1 MADANDSAAI
11 LAQVNDDLKNL
22 GYISQATADR
32 MRDAE
37 TGVKDFN
44 TKMALGSK
52 AVSSLADA
60 GMAAASAMYKGEK
73 GAAAFNSSI
82 DSMAEAATA
91 AGAVLTLMI
100 PGGVIVKALVAGMT
114 LAVGAVAKY
123 TKAANEMSDKLYTT
137 FQKMSKSGAA
147 ASDGLMGI
155 YGDMQ
160 KLGLGI
166 QDLDGYVDM
175 INASSRDLALFG
187 GSVFAGRK
195 AFADIGAAM
204 TPFREQLYNAG
215 LSQEQVNAGAMSYL
229 KLQTQLGQAQKM
241 TTSELA
247 VGAKK
252 YLIEMDALSKITGE
266 TRENNEKALEEV
278 RSQERFRA
286 HIEDLVA
293 QGRTT
298 EAKEVE
304 TTYLRLRVFN
314 KALAQGFADIQGGDM
329 TTKASQAALMS
340 TQGEI
345 ITQSHRLAQGLSNST
360 QAFQGIGRAAGDTAE
375 TLRPLA
381 KFGVYNQTFSDF
393 AGDVE
398 LGRAARLDM
407 AEVDKKVAEEQER
420 QGVTGK
426 KAADALQQAQTD
438 LRSAQ
443 LKAMQAAQD
452 FVSKGMLP
460 ATEAAIKMAGAT
472 ESAATGLNNFMDGLT
487 KLTKWLFGWLQGE
500 EARAKTKE
508 EIVADE
514 KAAAAKTKY
523 DKAFAGVPGG
533 NMAQRELGIGATAEQ
548 KAALE
553 AHKEAQ
559 RAAVQARKD
568 ADKKYGTTKESA
580 AKAGMPSSGT
590 TAAPAGAPS
599 GGQPSTGTAP
609 APAPVSG
616 GITAQ
621 DLAGAGLNI
630 RGYGDVQ
637 AAGQAVSPALIE
649 LAKKIQNSVEGFHY
663 FSGFNDKY
671 HHENKPSSEHT
682 KGLAAD
688 FVLKEGTYTPKLG
701 QEIVSQLKGL
711 GASKVLDEYKNPS
724 DHATG
729 KHFHVEIPKFGDGGI
744 SPGPQLAMVG
754 EKGPEA
760 HVPLKGGSIPVTIDL
775 DSQADNK
782 KNQLLKDNT
791 KALLDMAASVTAGPR
806 DIKISITD
814 VENQPNN
821 GKKTTDIDS
830 VLDSMETALKNQE
843 AARKQNVS
851 ISLKD
856 ATFGA
861 NMFGTGNDFTGPQM
875 GGLTTDM
882 AALKDIAAKLGAYD
896 AQNEI
901 ITNPNTWKDII
912 KSGMLQN
919 YDVGM
924 ANIGSRMIGD
934 DVGNILGERVKEVM
948 ESNKVD
954 VNTALT
960 QTAKEF
966 KDAMLQIVTQ
976 MQQQKDP
983 ELQAQMVEH
992 LAAIS
997 RSGASTATASQRLAQ
1012 VASN

>member
-44 TKMALGSK
+44 TKMALGGK
-52 AVSSLADA
+52 AVTALADA

-114 LAVGAVAKY
+114 LAVGAIAKY
-123 TKAANEMSDKLYTT
+123 TKAANEMSDTLYTT

-147 ASDGLMGI
+147 ASDGLTGI

-215 LSQEQVNAGAMSYL
+215 LSQEQVNAGAMSYI
-229 KLQTQLGQAQKM
+229 KLQARLGYSQSQTTQQ
-241 TTSELA
+241 LA
-247 VGAKK
+247 EGAKK
-252 YLIEMDALSKITGE
+252 YLIEQDALTKLTGQTRQE
-266 TRENNEKALEEV
+266 TEDARQSALQEE
-278 RSQERFRA
+278 QFRA
-286 HIEDLVA
+286 KLRQMELAGNKEGADRLSKYNDLMTAINPELGKGIRALSTNNMVA
-293 QGRTT
+293 AESQQLMLTSAG
-298 EAKEVE
+298 
-304 TTYLRLRVFN
+304 
-314 KALAQGFADIQGGDM
+314 
-329 TTKASQAALMS
+329 QAAVDLQKVMDGTLPLAAAADS
-340 TQGEI
+340 TAKAIGKFSDEVGVNLGVLKANNGVFMDLAAQQDIRIAQEKGIEKTLAEI
-345 ITQSHRLAQGLSNST
+345 EENKKK
-360 QAFQGIGRAAGDTAE
+360 QGIDGG
-375 TLRPLA
+375 
-381 KFGVYNQTFSDF
+381 
-393 AGDVE
+393 
-398 LGRAARLDM
+398 
-407 AEVDKKVAEEQER
+407 
-420 QGVTGK
+420 
-426 KAADALQQAQTD
+426 KAADKLQQAQTD
-438 LRSAQ
+438 LRLVQ
-443 LKAMQAAQD
+443 LKAMQATQD

-508 EIVADE
+508 EIAADE
-514 KAAAAKTKY
+514 KAAAAKAKY

-553 AHKEAQ
+553 ERKAAQ
-559 RAAVQARKD
+559 AAAVQARKAAD
-568 ADKKYGTTKESA
+568 AKYGTTKESA
-580 AKAGMPSSGT
+580 AAAGMPSAGT
-590 TAAPAGAPS
+590 TAGPAGAPS
-599 GGQPSTGTAP
+599 GGM
-609 APAPVSG
+609 
-616 GITAQ
+616 TAQ
-621 DLAGAGLNI
+621 DLASAGLEI
-630 RGYGDVQ
+630 RGHGDVQ
-637 AAGQAVSPALIE
+637 APGQEVSPALIE
-649 LAKKIQNSVEGFHY
+649 LAKKIQKSVPGFEY
-663 FSGFNDKY
+663 FSGFNDQFHNEKS
-671 HHENKPSSEHT
+671 PRSLHT
-682 KGLAAD
+682 QGLAAD
-688 FVLKEGTYTPKLG
+688 FVLGKKPSKEEG
-701 QEIVSQLKGL
+701 EHIVDLLKSL
-711 GASKVLDEYKNPS
+711 GASKAIDEYHSPS
-724 DHATG
+724 AKATG
-729 KHFHVEIPKFGDGGI
+729 GHFHVEIPKFGDGGI
-744 SPGPQLAMVG
+744 STQPELAIVG

-760 HVPLKGGSIPVTIDL
+760 HVPLKGGSIPVSINL
-775 DSQADNK
+775 GN
-782 KNQLLKDNT
+782 DNT
-791 KALLDMAASVTAGPR
+791 
-806 DIKISITD
+806 
-814 VENQPNN
+814 
-821 GKKTTDIDS
+821 KKTTDIDS
-830 VLDSMETALKNQE
+830 VLDSMERAFKNQE

-851 ISLKD
+851 ISLSD

-861 NMFGTGNDFTGPQM
+861 NMFGTGNEFTGPQM

-901 ITNPNTWKDII
+901 ITNPNTWKEII

-934 DVGNILGERVKEVM
+934 DAGNILGERVKEVM
-948 ESNKVD
+948 EMNKVD

-997 RSGASTATASQRLAQ
+997 RSGASTATASERLAQ

>member
-32 MRDAE
+32 MRDAK

-44 TKMALGSK
+44 TKMALGGK
-52 AVSSLADA
+52 AVTALADA

-114 LAVGAVAKY
+114 LAVGAIAKY
-123 TKAANEMSDKLYTT
+123 TKAANEMSDTLYTT

-147 ASDGLMGI
+147 ASDGLTGI

-241 TTSELA
+241 TTTELA

-252 YLIEMDALSKITGE
+252 YLIEMDALAKITGE

-293 QGRTT
+293 QGKTT

-304 TTYLRLRVFN
+304 NTYLRLRVFN
-314 KALAQGFADIQGGDM
+314 KALAQGFADIQGGDL
-329 TTKASQAALMS
+329 TTEASRKALMS

-360 QAFQGIGRAAGDTAE
+360 QAFQGIGRAAGNTAE

-407 AEVDKKVAEEQER
+407 AEVDKKVAAEQER

-426 KAADALQQAQTD
+426 KAADELQQAQTS
-438 LRSAQ
+438 LRLKQ
-443 LKAMQAAQD
+443 LDAMQAAQD
-452 FVSKGMLP
+452 FVAKGMLP
-460 ATEAAIKMAGAT
+460 ATYAAIKMAGAT

-508 EIVADE
+508 EIAADE
-514 KAAAAKTKY
+514 KAVAAKAKY

-553 AHKEAQ
+553 ERKAAQ
-559 RAAVQARKD
+559 AAAVQARKAAD
-568 ADKKYGTTKESA
+568 AKYGTTKESA
-580 AKAGMPSSGT
+580 AAAGMPSAGT
-590 TAAPAGAPS
+590 TAGPAGAPS
-599 GGQPSTGTAP
+599 GGM
-609 APAPVSG
+609 
-616 GITAQ
+616 TAQ
-621 DLAGAGLNI
+621 DLASAGLEI
-630 RGYGDVQ
+630 RGHGDVQ
-637 AAGQAVSPALIE
+637 APGQEVSPALIE
-649 LAKKIQNSVEGFHY
+649 LAKKIQKSVPGFEY
-663 FSGFNDKY
+663 FSGFNDQFHNEKS
-671 HHENKPSSEHT
+671 PRSLHT
-682 KGLAAD
+682 QGLAAD
-688 FVLKEGTYTPKLG
+688 FVLGKKPSKEEG
-701 QEIVSQLKGL
+701 EHIVDLLKSL
-711 GASKVLDEYKNPS
+711 GASKAIDEYHSPS
-724 DHATG
+724 AKATG
-729 KHFHVEIPKFGDGGI
+729 GHFHVEIPKFGDGGI
-744 SPGPQLAMVG
+744 STQPELAIVG

-760 HVPLKGGSIPVTIDL
+760 HVPLKGGSIPVSINL
-775 DSQADNK
+775 GNDN
-782 KNQLLKDNT
+782 
-791 KALLDMAASVTAGPR
+791 A
-806 DIKISITD
+806 
-814 VENQPNN
+814 
-821 GKKTTDIDS
+821 KKTTDIDS
-830 VLDSMETALKNQE
+830 VLDSVERAFKNQE

-851 ISLKD
+851 ISLSD
-856 ATFGA
+856 ATVGQFFG
-861 NMFGTGNDFTGPQM
+861 GNEFTGPNV

-882 AALKDIAAKLGAYD
+882 DALKDIAAKLGAYD

-901 ITNPNTWKDII
+901 ITNPNTWKEII

-919 YDVGM
+919 YDVGV

-934 DVGNILGERVKEVM
+934 DAGNILGERVKEVM
-948 ESNKVD
+948 EMNKVD

-997 RSGASTATASQRLAQ
+997 RSGASTATASERLAQ

>member
-1 MADANDSAAI
+1 MPC
-11 LAQVNDDLKNL
+11 LK
-22 GYISQATADR
+22 SQA
-32 MRDAE
+32 
-37 TGVKDFN
+37 K
-44 TKMALGSK
+44 L
-52 AVSSLADA
+52 
-60 GMAAASAMYKGEK
+60 EK
-73 GAAAFNSSI
+73 
-82 DSMAEAATA
+82 
-91 AGAVLTLMI
+91 
-100 PGGVIVKALVAGMT
+100 
-114 LAVGAVAKY
+114 
-123 TKAANEMSDKLYTT
+123 
-137 FQKMSKSGAA
+137 
-147 ASDGLMGI
+147 
-155 YGDMQ
+155 
-160 KLGLGI
+160 
-166 QDLDGYVDM
+166 
-175 INASSRDLALFG
+175 
-187 GSVFAGRK
+187 
-195 AFADIGAAM
+195 
-204 TPFREQLYNAG
+204 
-215 LSQEQVNAGAMSYL
+215 
-229 KLQTQLGQAQKM
+229 
-241 TTSELA
+241 
-247 VGAKK
+247 
-252 YLIEMDALSKITGE
+252 
-266 TRENNEKALEEV
+266 NNEKALEEV

-345 ITQSHRLAQGLSNST
+345 ITQSDRLAKGLSNST

-407 AEVDKKVAEEQER
+407 AEVDKKVAAEQER

-438 LRSAQ
+438 LRSAE

-487 KLTKWLFGWLQGE
+487 KLTKWLFGWLLGE

-514 KAAAAKTKY
+514 KAAAAKAKY

-649 LAKKIQNSVEGFHY
+649 LAKKIQNSVEGFQY
-663 FSGFNDKY
+663 FSGFNDNY
-671 HHENKPSSEHT
+671 HHEKNPDSKHT

-688 FVLKEGTYTPKLG
+688 FVVKDYTPKLG
-701 QEIVSQLKGL
+701 EKIVSQLKSL
-711 GASKVLDEYKNPS
+711 GASKVRDEYKNPS

-806 DIKISITD
+806 DTKISITD

-830 VLDSMETALKNQE
+830 VLDSVERAFKNQE

-851 ISLKD
+851 ISLSD
-856 ATFGA
+856 ATVGQFFG
-861 NMFGTGNDFTGPQM
+861 GNEFTGPNV

-882 AALKDIAAKLGAYD
+882 DALKDIAAKLGAYD

-934 DVGNILGERVKEVM
+934 DAGNILGERVKEVM
-948 ESNKVD
+948 EMNKVD

>member
-44 TKMALGSK
+44 TKMALG
-52 AVSSLADA
+52 
-60 GMAAASAMYKGEK
+60 AASAMYKGEK

-123 TKAANEMSDKLYTT
+123 TKAANEMSDTLYTT

-215 LSQEQVNAGAMSYL
+215 LSQEQVNAGAMSYI
-229 KLQTQLGQAQKM
+229 K
-241 TTSELA
+241 
-247 VGAKK
+247 
-252 YLIEMDALSKITGE
+252 
-266 TRENNEKALEEV
+266 
-278 RSQERFRA
+278 
-286 HIEDLVA
+286 
-293 QGRTT
+293 
-298 EAKEVE
+298 
-304 TTYLRLRVFN
+304 
-314 KALAQGFADIQGGDM
+314 
-329 TTKASQAALMS
+329 
-340 TQGEI
+340 
-345 ITQSHRLAQGLSNST
+345 
-360 QAFQGIGRAAGDTAE
+360 
-375 TLRPLA
+375 
-381 KFGVYNQTFSDF
+381 
-393 AGDVE
+393 
-398 LGRAARLDM
+398 
-407 AEVDKKVAEEQER
+407 
-420 QGVTGK
+420 
-426 KAADALQQAQTD
+426 QQAQTD

-649 LAKKIQNSVEGFHY
+649 LAKKIQNSVEGFQY

-671 HHENKPSSEHT
+671 HHENNPTAS
-682 KGLAAD
+682 
-688 FVLKEGTYTPKLG
+688 TPK
-701 QEIVSQLKGL
+701 
-711 GASKVLDEYKNPS
+711 A
-724 DHATG
+724 
-729 KHFHVEIPKFGDGGI
+729 
-744 SPGPQLAMVG
+744 
-754 EKGPEA
+754 
-760 HVPLKGGSIPVTIDL
+760 
-775 DSQADNK
+775 
-782 KNQLLKDNT
+782 
-791 KALLDMAASVTAGPR
+791 
-806 DIKISITD
+806 
-814 VENQPNN
+814 
-821 GKKTTDIDS
+821 
-830 VLDSMETALKNQE
+830 
-843 AARKQNVS
+843 
-851 ISLKD
+851 
-856 ATFGA
+856 
-861 NMFGTGNDFTGPQM
+861 
-875 GGLTTDM
+875 
-882 AALKDIAAKLGAYD
+882 
-896 AQNEI
+896 
-901 ITNPNTWKDII
+901 W
-912 KSGMLQN
+912 LQT
-919 YDVGM
+919 
-924 ANIGSRMIGD
+924 
-934 DVGNILGERVKEVM
+934 LC
-948 ESNKVD
+948 
-954 VNTALT
+954 
-960 QTAKEF
+960 
-966 KDAMLQIVTQ
+966 
-976 MQQQKDP
+976 
-983 ELQAQMVEH
+983 
-992 LAAIS
+992 
-997 RSGASTATASQRLAQ
+997 
-1012 VASN
+1012 

>member
-1 MADANDSAAI
+1 MADKNEMDAI
-11 LAQVNDDLKNL
+11 IDQVYKDLKEH
-22 GYISQATADR
+22 GYVTKETTDR
-32 MRDAE
+32 LKELENAA
-37 TGVKDFN
+37 KDLEA
-44 TKMALGSK
+44 KMTLGSK

-60 GMAAASAMYKGEK
+60 GLAAAGAMYEGKK
-73 GAAAFNSSI
+73 GAAAFNSSV
-82 DSMAEAATA
+82 DSMADAAMA
-91 AGAVLTLMI
+91 AGAVLTMMI
-100 PGGVIVKALVAGMT
+100 PGGPIIKAFVAGMT
-114 LAVGAVAKY
+114 LAVGGLAKVY
-123 TKAANEMSDKLYTT
+123 KVSAEMADSLNTG
-137 FQKMSKSGAA
+137 FQKLSKSGGA

-155 YGDMQ
+155 FGDLQ
-160 KLGLGI
+160 KLGLGV
-166 QDLDGYVDM
+166 QDLDGYVSM
-175 INASSRDLALFG
+175 INDSSRDLALFG

-215 LSQEQVNAGAMSYL
+215 LSQEQVNAGAMSYI
-229 KLQTQLGQAQKM
+229 KLQARLGYSQSQTTQQ
-241 TTSELA
+241 LA
-247 VGAKK
+247 EGAKK
-252 YLIEMDALSKITGE
+252 YLIEQDALTKLTGQTRQE
-266 TRENNEKALEEV
+266 T
-278 RSQERFRA
+278 
-286 HIEDLVA
+286 EDA
-293 QGRTT
+293 R
-298 EAKEVE
+298 
-304 TTYLRLRVFN
+304 
-314 KALAQGFADIQGGDM
+314 
-329 TTKASQAALMS
+329 QAALQEEQFRAKLRQMELAGNKEGADRLSKYNDLMTAINPELGKGIRALS
-340 TQGEI
+340 TNNMVAAESQQLMLTSAGQAAVDLEKVMNGTLPLAAAADSTAKAIGKFSDEVGVNLGVLKANNGVFMDFAAQQDIRIAQEKGIEKTLAEI
-345 ITQSHRLAQGLSNST
+345 EENKKK
-360 QAFQGIGRAAGDTAE
+360 QGIDGGKA
-375 TLRPLA
+375 
-381 KFGVYNQTFSDF
+381 Q
-393 AGDVE
+393 
-398 LGRAARLDM
+398 
-407 AEVDKKVAEEQER
+407 DK
-420 QGVTGK
+420 
-426 KAADALQQAQTD
+426 LQQAQTD
-438 LRSAQ
+438 LTKAQ
-443 LKAMQAAQD
+443 QMAMLATQKLA
-452 FVSKGMLP
+452 SEGMLP
-460 ATEAAIKMAGAT
+460 ATLAAIKMAGAT
-472 ESAATGLNNFMDGLT
+472 ESAATGLSNFLDGLT
-487 KLTKWLFGWLQGE
+487 KLTKWLFGWLLGE

-580 AKAGMPSSGT
+580 AKAGMPSSGA

-637 AAGQAVSPALIE
+637 AEGQAVSPALIE
-649 LAKKIQNSVEGFHY
+649 LAKKIQNSVEGFQY

-671 HHENKPSSEHT
+671 HHEKNPDSKHT

-688 FVLKEGTYTPKLG
+688 FVVKDYTPKLG

-806 DIKISITD
+806 DTKISITD

-830 VLDSMETALKNQE
+830 VLDSLERAFKNQE

-976 MQQQKDP
+976 MQQQTDP

>member
-1 MADANDSAAI
+1 
-11 LAQVNDDLKNL
+11 
-22 GYISQATADR
+22 
-32 MRDAE
+32 
-37 TGVKDFN
+37 
-44 TKMALGSK
+44 
-52 AVSSLADA
+52 
-60 GMAAASAMYKGEK
+60 
-73 GAAAFNSSI
+73 
-82 DSMAEAATA
+82 MAEAATA

-114 LAVGAVAKY
+114 LAVGAIAKY
-123 TKAANEMSDKLYTT
+123 TKAANEMSDTLYTT

-147 ASDGLMGI
+147 ASDGLTGI

-175 INASSRDLALFG
+175 INSSSRDLALFG

-195 AFADIGAAM
+195 AFADIGKSM
-204 TPFREQLYNAG
+204 EPFREQLYNAG
-215 LSQEQVNAGAMSYL
+215 LSQEQVNAGAMSYI
-229 KLQTQLGQAQKM
+229 KLQARLGYSQSQTTQQ
-241 TTSELA
+241 LA
-247 VGAKK
+247 EGAKK
-252 YLIEMDALSKITGE
+252 YLIEQDALTKLTGQTRQE
-266 TRENNEKALEEV
+266 TEDARQSALQEE
-278 RSQERFRA
+278 QFRA
-286 HIEDLVA
+286 KLRQMELAGNKEGADRLSKYNDLMTAINPELGKGIRALSTNNLVA
-293 QGRTT
+293 AESQQLLLTSAG
-298 EAKEVE
+298 
-304 TTYLRLRVFN
+304 
-314 KALAQGFADIQGGDM
+314 
-329 TTKASQAALMS
+329 QAAVDLQKVMDGTLPLAAAADS
-340 TQGEI
+340 TAKAIGKFSDEVGVNLGVLKANNGVFMDLAAQQDIRIAREKGIEKTLAEI
-345 ITQSHRLAQGLSNST
+345 EENKKK
-360 QAFQGIGRAAGDTAE
+360 QGIDGG
-375 TLRPLA
+375 
-381 KFGVYNQTFSDF
+381 
-393 AGDVE
+393 
-398 LGRAARLDM
+398 
-407 AEVDKKVAEEQER
+407 
-420 QGVTGK
+420 
-426 KAADALQQAQTD
+426 KAADKLQQAQTD
-438 LRSAQ
+438 LRLVQ
-443 LKAMQAAQD
+443 LKAMQATQD

-487 KLTKWLFGWLQGE
+487 KLTKWLFGWLLGE

-514 KAAAAKTKY
+514 KAAAAKAKY

-649 LAKKIQNSVEGFHY
+649 LAKKIQNSVEGFQH

-671 HHENKPSSEHT
+671 HHEKNPDSKHT

-688 FVLKEGTYTPKLG
+688 FVLKDGTYTPELG
-701 QEIVSQLKGL
+701 EKIVSQLKGL
-711 GASKVLDEYKNPS
+711 GASKVRDEYKNPS
-724 DHATG
+724 DNATG
-729 KHFHVEIPKFGDGGI
+729 PHFHVEIPKFGDGGI

-806 DIKISITD
+806 DTKISITD

-830 VLDSMETALKNQE
+830 VLDSMETAFKNQE

-861 NMFGTGNDFTGPQM
+861 NMFGTGNEFTGPQM
-875 GGLTTDM
+875 GPLTTDM

>member
-44 TKMALGSK
+44 TKMALGGK
-52 AVSSLADA
+52 AVTALADA

-123 TKAANEMSDKLYTT
+123 TKAANEMSDTLYTT

-147 ASDGLMGI
+147 ASDGLTGI

-252 YLIEMDALSKITGE
+252 YLIEMDALAKITGE

-304 TTYLRLRVFN
+304 NTYLRLRVFN

-329 TTKASQAALMS
+329 TTEASRKALMS

-360 QAFQGIGRAAGDTAE
+360 QAFQGIGRAAGNTAE

-407 AEVDKKVAEEQER
+407 AEVDKKVAAEQER

-426 KAADALQQAQTD
+426 KAADELQQAQTD

-452 FVSKGMLP
+452 FVAKGMLP
-460 ATEAAIKMAGAT
+460 ATYAAIKMAGAT

-508 EIVADE
+508 EIAADE
-514 KAAAAKTKY
+514 KAAAAKAKY

-548 KAALE
+548 KAALAE
-553 AHKEAQ
+553 RKAAQ
-559 RAAVQARKD
+559 AAAVQARKAAD
-568 ADKKYGTTKESA
+568 AKYGTTKESA
-580 AKAGMPSSGT
+580 AAAGMPSAGT
-590 TAAPAGAPS
+590 TA
-599 GGQPSTGTAP
+599 

-616 GITAQ
+616 GMTAQ
-621 DLAGAGLNI
+621 DLAGAGIQI

-649 LAKKIQNSVEGFHY
+649 LAKKIQNSVKGFQH
-663 FSGFNDKY
+663 FSGFNDNY

-701 QEIVSQLKGL
+701 QDIVSQLKSL

-724 DHATG
+724 AGATG
-729 KHFHVEIPKFGDGGI
+729 PHFHVEIPKFGDGGI
-744 SPGPQLAMVG
+744 STQPELAIVG

-760 HVPLKGGSIPVTIDL
+760 HVPLKGGSIPVSINL
-775 DSQADNK
+775 GNDN
-782 KNQLLKDNT
+782 
-791 KALLDMAASVTAGPR
+791 A
-806 DIKISITD
+806 
-814 VENQPNN
+814 
-821 GKKTTDIDS
+821 KKTTDIDS
-830 VLDSMETALKNQE
+830 VLDSVERAFKNQE

-851 ISLKD
+851 ISLSD
-856 ATFGA
+856 ATAAGYLFG
-861 NMFGTGNDFTGPQM
+861 GNEFTGPNV

-901 ITNPNTWKDII
+901 ITNPNTWKEII

-919 YDVGM
+919 YDVGV

-934 DVGNILGERVKEVM
+934 DAGNILGERVKEVM
-948 ESNKVD
+948 EMNKVD

-997 RSGASTATASQRLAQ
+997 RSGASTATASERLAQ

>member
-44 TKMALGSK
+44 TKMALGGK
-52 AVSSLADA
+52 AVTALADA

-114 LAVGAVAKY
+114 LAVGAIAKY
-123 TKAANEMSDKLYTT
+123 TKAANEMSDTLYTT

-147 ASDGLMGI
+147 ASDGLTGI

-241 TTSELA
+241 TTTELA

-252 YLIEMDALSKITGE
+252 YLIEMDALAKITGE

-293 QGRTT
+293 QNRTT

-360 QAFQGIGRAAGDTAE
+360 QAFQGIGRAAGNTAE

-438 LRSAQ
+438 LRSAE

-460 ATEAAIKMAGAT
+460 ATYAAIKMAGAT

-508 EIVADE
+508 EIAADE
-514 KAAAAKTKY
+514 KAAAAKAKY

-553 AHKEAQ
+553 ERKAAQ
-559 RAAVQARKD
+559 AAAVQARKAAD
-568 ADKKYGTTKESA
+568 AKYGTTKESA
-580 AKAGMPSSGT
+580 AAAGMPSAGT
-590 TAAPAGAPS
+590 TAGPAGAPS
-599 GGQPSTGTAP
+599 GGM
-609 APAPVSG
+609 
-616 GITAQ
+616 TAQ
-621 DLAGAGLNI
+621 DLASAGLEI
-630 RGYGDVQ
+630 RGHGDVQ
-637 AAGQAVSPALIE
+637 APGQEVSPALIE
-649 LAKKIQNSVEGFHY
+649 LAKKIQKSVPGFEY
-663 FSGFNDKY
+663 FSGFNDQFHNEKS
-671 HHENKPSSEHT
+671 PRSLHT
-682 KGLAAD
+682 QGLAAD
-688 FVLKEGTYTPKLG
+688 FVLGKKPSKEEG
-701 QEIVSQLKGL
+701 EHIVDLLKSL
-711 GASKVLDEYKNPS
+711 GASKAIDEYHSPS
-724 DHATG
+724 AKATG
-729 KHFHVEIPKFGDGGI
+729 GHFHVEIPKFGDGGI
-744 SPGPQLAMVG
+744 STQPELAIVG

-760 HVPLKGGSIPVTIDL
+760 HVPLKGGSIPVSINL
-775 DSQADNK
+775 GNDN
-782 KNQLLKDNT
+782 
-791 KALLDMAASVTAGPR
+791 A
-806 DIKISITD
+806 
-814 VENQPNN
+814 
-821 GKKTTDIDS
+821 KKTTDIDS
-830 VLDSMETALKNQE
+830 VLDSVERAFKNQE

-851 ISLKD
+851 ISLSD

-861 NMFGTGNDFTGPQM
+861 NMFGTGNEFTGPQM

-901 ITNPNTWKDII
+901 ITNPNTWKEII

-934 DVGNILGERVKEVM
+934 DAGNILGERVKEVM
-948 ESNKVD
+948 EMNKVD
-954 VNTALT
+954 VNTALS

-997 RSGASTATASQRLAQ
+997 RSGASTATASERLAQ

>member
-1 MADANDSAAI
+1 LGHEFTYKYTSTYRYLNMADANDSAAI

-44 TKMALGSK
+44 TKMALGGK
-52 AVSSLADA
+52 AVTALADA

-114 LAVGAVAKY
+114 LAVGAIAKY
-123 TKAANEMSDKLYTT
+123 TKAANEMSDTLYTT

-147 ASDGLMGI
+147 ASDGLTGI

-241 TTSELA
+241 TTTELA

-252 YLIEMDALSKITGE
+252 YLIEMDALAKITGE

-293 QGRTT
+293 QGKTT

-304 TTYLRLRVFN
+304 NTYLRLRVFN

-329 TTKASQAALMS
+329 TTEASRKALMS

-360 QAFQGIGRAAGDTAE
+360 QAFQGIGRAAGNTAE

-407 AEVDKKVAEEQER
+407 AEVDKKVAAEQER

-426 KAADALQQAQTD
+426 KAADELQQAQTS
-438 LRSAQ
+438 LRLKQ
-443 LKAMQAAQD
+443 LDAMQAAQD
-452 FVSKGMLP
+452 FVAKGMLP
-460 ATEAAIKMAGAT
+460 ATYAAIKMAGAT

-508 EIVADE
+508 EIAADE
-514 KAAAAKTKY
+514 KAAAAKAKY

-553 AHKEAQ
+553 ERKAAQ
-559 RAAVQARKD
+559 AAAVQARKAAD
-568 ADKKYGTTKESA
+568 AKYGTTKESA
-580 AKAGMPSSGT
+580 AAAGMPSAGT
-590 TAAPAGAPS
+590 TAGPAGAPS
-599 GGQPSTGTAP
+599 GGM
-609 APAPVSG
+609 
-616 GITAQ
+616 TAQ
-621 DLAGAGLNI
+621 DLASAGLEI
-630 RGYGDVQ
+630 RGHGDVQ
-637 AAGQAVSPALIE
+637 APGQEVSPALIE
-649 LAKKIQNSVEGFHY
+649 LAKKIQKSVPGFEY
-663 FSGFNDKY
+663 FSGFNDQFHNEKS
-671 HHENKPSSEHT
+671 PRSLHT
-682 KGLAAD
+682 QGLAAD
-688 FVLKEGTYTPKLG
+688 FVLGKKPSKEEG
-701 QEIVSQLKGL
+701 EHIVDLLKSL
-711 GASKVLDEYKNPS
+711 GASKAIDEYHSPS
-724 DHATG
+724 AKATG
-729 KHFHVEIPKFGDGGI
+729 GHFHVEIPKFGDGGI
-744 SPGPQLAMVG
+744 STQPELAIVG

-760 HVPLKGGSIPVTIDL
+760 HVPLKGGSIPVSINL
-775 DSQADNK
+775 GNDN
-782 KNQLLKDNT
+782 
-791 KALLDMAASVTAGPR
+791 A
-806 DIKISITD
+806 
-814 VENQPNN
+814 
-821 GKKTTDIDS
+821 KKTTDIDS
-830 VLDSMETALKNQE
+830 VLDSVERAFKNQE

-851 ISLKD
+851 ISLSD
-856 ATFGA
+856 ATVGQFFG
-861 NMFGTGNDFTGPQM
+861 GNEFTGPNV

-882 AALKDIAAKLGAYD
+882 DALKDIAAKLGAYD

-901 ITNPNTWKDII
+901 ITNPNTWKEII

-919 YDVGM
+919 YDVGV

-934 DVGNILGERVKEVM
+934 DAGNILGERVKEVM
-948 ESNKVD
+948 EMNKVD

-997 RSGASTATASQRLAQ
+997 RSGASTATASERLAQ

>member
-1 MADANDSAAI
+1 MADKNEMDAI
-11 LAQVNDDLKNL
+11 IDQVYKDLKEH
-22 GYISQATADR
+22 GYVTKETTDR
-32 MRDAE
+32 LKELENAA
-37 TGVKDFN
+37 KDLEA
-44 TKMALGSK
+44 KMTLGSK

-60 GMAAASAMYKGEK
+60 GLAAAGAMYEGKK
-73 GAAAFNSSI
+73 GAAAFNSSV
-82 DSMAEAATA
+82 DSMADAAMA
-91 AGAVLTLMI
+91 AGAVLTMMI
-100 PGGVIVKALVAGMT
+100 PGGPIIKAFVAGMT
-114 LAVGAVAKY
+114 LAVGGLAKVY
-123 TKAANEMSDKLYTT
+123 KVSAEMADSLNTG
-137 FQKMSKSGAA
+137 FQKLSKSGGA

-155 YGDMQ
+155 FGDLQ
-160 KLGLGI
+160 KLGLGV
-166 QDLDGYVDM
+166 QDLDGYVSM
-175 INASSRDLALFG
+175 INDSSRDLALFG

-195 AFADIGAAM
+195 AFANLGEAM

-215 LSQEQVNAGAMSYL
+215 LSQEQVNAGAMSYI
-229 KLQTQLGQAQKM
+229 KLQARLGYSQSQTTQQ
-241 TTSELA
+241 LA
-247 VGAKK
+247 EGAKK
-252 YLIEMDALSKITGE
+252 YLIEQDALTKLTGQTRQE
-266 TRENNEKALEEV
+266 T
-278 RSQERFRA
+278 
-286 HIEDLVA
+286 EDA
-293 QGRTT
+293 R
-298 EAKEVE
+298 
-304 TTYLRLRVFN
+304 
-314 KALAQGFADIQGGDM
+314 
-329 TTKASQAALMS
+329 QAALQEEQFRAKLRQMELAGNKEGADRLSKYNDLMTAINPELGKGIRALS
-340 TQGEI
+340 TNNMVAAESQQLMLTSAG
-345 ITQSHRLAQGLSNST
+345 
-360 QAFQGIGRAAGDTAE
+360 QAAVDLEKVMNG
-375 TLRPLA
+375 TLPLA
-381 KFGVYNQTFSDF
+381 AAADSTAKAIGKFSDEV
-393 AGDVE
+393 GVN
-398 LGRAARLDM
+398 LGVLKANNGVFMDLAAQQDIRIAREKGIEKTLAKIEEDR
-407 AEVDKKVAEEQER
+407 KK
-420 QGVTGK
+420 QGVDGGK
-426 KAADALQQAQTD
+426 AQDKLQQAQTD
-438 LRSAQ
+438 LTKAQ
-443 LKAMQAAQD
+443 QMAMLATQKLA
-452 FVSKGMLP
+452 SEGMLP
-460 ATEAAIKMAGAT
+460 ATLAAIKMAGAT
-472 ESAATGLNNFMDGLT
+472 ESAATGLSNFLDGLT
-487 KLTKWLFGWLQGE
+487 KLTKWLFGWLLGE

-508 EIVADE
+508 EIAADE
-514 KAAAAKTKY
+514 KAAAAKAKY

-649 LAKKIQNSVEGFHY
+649 LAKKIQNSVEGFQY

-671 HHENKPSSEHT
+671 HHEKNPDSKHT

-688 FVLKEGTYTPKLG
+688 FVVKDYTPERGEK
-701 QEIVSQLKGL
+701 IVSQLKSL
-711 GASKVLDEYKNPS
+711 GASKVRDEYKNPS

-729 KHFHVEIPKFGDGGI
+729 EHFHVEIPKFGDGGI

-806 DIKISITD
+806 DTKISITD

-830 VLDSMETALKNQE
+830 VLDSMETAFKNQE

-861 NMFGTGNDFTGPQM
+861 NMFGTGNEFTGPQM

>member
-1 MADANDSAAI
+1 M
-11 LAQVNDDLKNL
+11 LA
-22 GYISQATADR
+22 T
-32 MRDAE
+32 
-37 TGVKDFN
+37 
-44 TKMALGSK
+44 
-52 AVSSLADA
+52 
-60 GMAAASAMYKGEK
+60 
-73 GAAAFNSSI
+73 
-82 DSMAEAATA
+82 
-91 AGAVLTLMI
+91 
-100 PGGVIVKALVAGMT
+100 
-114 LAVGAVAKY
+114 
-123 TKAANEMSDKLYTT
+123 
-137 FQKMSKSGAA
+137 
-147 ASDGLMGI
+147 
-155 YGDMQ
+155 Q
-160 KLGLGI
+160 KL
-166 QDLDGYVDM
+166 
-175 INASSRDLALFG
+175 AS
-187 GSVFAGRK
+187 
-195 AFADIGAAM
+195 
-204 TPFREQLYNAG
+204 E
-215 LSQEQVNAGAMSYL
+215 
-229 KLQTQLGQAQKM
+229 
-241 TTSELA
+241 
-247 VGAKK
+247 
-252 YLIEMDALSKITGE
+252 
-266 TRENNEKALEEV
+266 
-278 RSQERFRA
+278 
-286 HIEDLVA
+286 
-293 QGRTT
+293 
-298 EAKEVE
+298 
-304 TTYLRLRVFN
+304 
-314 KALAQGFADIQGGDM
+314 
-329 TTKASQAALMS
+329 
-340 TQGEI
+340 
-345 ITQSHRLAQGLSNST
+345 
-360 QAFQGIGRAAGDTAE
+360 
-375 TLRPLA
+375 
-381 KFGVYNQTFSDF
+381 
-393 AGDVE
+393 
-398 LGRAARLDM
+398 
-407 AEVDKKVAEEQER
+407 
-420 QGVTGK
+420 
-426 KAADALQQAQTD
+426 
-438 LRSAQ
+438 
-443 LKAMQAAQD
+443 
-452 FVSKGMLP
+452 GMLP
-460 ATEAAIKMAGAT
+460 ATLAAIKMAGAT
-472 ESAATGLNNFMDGLT
+472 ESAATGLNNFLDGLT
-487 KLTKWLFGWLQGE
+487 KMTKWLFGWLQGE

-616 GITAQ
+616 GMTAQ

-649 LAKKIQNSVEGFHY
+649 LAKKIQNSVEGFQY

-671 HHENKPSSEHT
+671 HHEKNPDSKHT

-688 FVLKEGTYTPKLG
+688 FVVKDYTPELG
-701 QEIVSQLKGL
+701 EKIVSQLKSL
-711 GASKVLDEYKNPS
+711 GASKVRDEYKNPS
-724 DHATG
+724 DNATG
-729 KHFHVEIPKFGDGGI
+729 PHFHVEIPKFGDGGI

-760 HVPLKGGSIPVTIDL
+760 HVPLKGGSIPVSINL
-775 DSQADNK
+775 GNDN
-782 KNQLLKDNT
+782 
-791 KALLDMAASVTAGPR
+791 A
-806 DIKISITD
+806 
-814 VENQPNN
+814 
-821 GKKTTDIDS
+821 KKTTDIDS
-830 VLDSMETALKNQE
+830 VLDSVERAFKNQE

-856 ATFGA
+856 ATAGIFQG
-861 NMFGTGNDFTGPQM
+861 GNEFTGPNV

-934 DVGNILGERVKEVM
+934 DAGNILGDRVKEVM
-948 ESNKVD
+948 QVNKVD

-976 MQQQKDP
+976 MQQQQDP
-983 ELQAQMVEH
+983 ALQAQMVEH

-997 RSGASTATASQRLAQ
+997 RGTASTATSSERMAA

>member
-1 MADANDSAAI
+1 MADKNEMDAI
-11 LAQVNDDLKNL
+11 IDQVYADLKEH
-22 GYISQATADR
+22 GYVTKETSDR
-32 MRDAE
+32 FKELEKAA
-37 TGVKDFN
+37 KDLE

-60 GMAAASAMYKGEK
+60 GLAAAGAMYEGKK
-73 GAAAFNSSI
+73 GAAAFNSSV
-82 DSMAEAATA
+82 DSMADAAMA
-91 AGAVLTLMI
+91 AGAVLTMMI
-100 PGGVIVKALVAGMT
+100 PGGPIIKAFVAGMT
-114 LAVGAVAKY
+114 LAVGGLAKVY
-123 TKAANEMSDKLYTT
+123 KVSAEMADSLNTG
-137 FQKMSKSGAA
+137 FQKLSKSGGA

-155 YGDMQ
+155 FGDLQ
-160 KLGLGI
+160 KLGLGV
-166 QDLDGYVDM
+166 QDLDGYVSM
-175 INASSRDLALFG
+175 INDSSRDLALFG

-195 AFADIGAAM
+195 AFADIGKAM
-204 TPFREQLYNAG
+204 EPFREQLFNAG
-215 LSQEQVNAGAMSYL
+215 LTQEQINAGAMGYL
-229 KLQTQLGQAQKM
+229 KLQTRLGQAQ
-241 TTSELA
+241 TQTNQQLA
-247 VGAKK
+247 EGAKK
-252 YLIEMDALSKITGE
+252 YLIEQDALTKLTGQSRQD
-266 TRENNEKALEEV
+266 REQEREAALSEQRFRAKVEEV
-278 RSQERFRA
+278 RATQGEAAAERLIEANLLISSRSKEAGQAFR
-286 HIEDLVA
+286 DLST
-293 QGRTT
+293 GMITT
-298 EAKEVE
+298 EAAQKGLISSNGE
-304 TTYLRLRVFN
+304 LLRVSQAVIKGEMSAVEATQITGRSLGAFAKDMN
-314 KALAQGFADIQGGDM
+314 MLAQAGVFNDI
-329 TTKASQAALMS
+329 
-340 TQGEI
+340 
-345 ITQSHRLAQGLSNST
+345 
-360 QAFQGIGRAAGDTAE
+360 GI
-375 TLRPLA
+375 
-381 KFGVYNQTFSDF
+381 DF
-393 AGDVE
+393 AQAVE
-398 LGRAARLDM
+398 MGLFANKDLAAEL
-407 AEVDKKVAEEQER
+407 KKIKEDSKK
-420 QGVTGK
+420 QGVDGGK
-426 KAADALQQAQTD
+426 AQDKLQQAQTD
-438 LRSAQ
+438 LTKAQ
-443 LKAMQAAQD
+443 QMAMLATQKLA
-452 FVSKGMLP
+452 SEGMLP
-460 ATEAAIKMAGAT
+460 ATLAAIKMAGAT
-472 ESAATGLNNFMDGLT
+472 ESAATGLSNFLDGLT

-508 EIVADE
+508 EIAADE
-514 KAAAAKTKY
+514 KAAAAKAKY

-616 GITAQ
+616 GMTAQ

-630 RGYGDVQ
+630 RGHGDVQ

-649 LAKKIQNSVEGFHY
+649 LAKKIQNSVEGFQY
-663 FSGFNDKY
+663 FSGFNDNY
-671 HHENKPSSEHT
+671 HHEKNPDSKHT

-688 FVLKEGTYTPKLG
+688 FVLKKGTYTPELG
-701 QEIVSQLKGL
+701 EKIVSQLKGL

-724 DHATG
+724 AGATG
-729 KHFHVEIPKFGDGGI
+729 DHFHVEIPKFGDGGI

-806 DIKISITD
+806 DTKISITD

-830 VLDSMETALKNQE
+830 VLDSMETAFKNQE

-861 NMFGTGNDFTGPQM
+861 NMFGTGNEFTGPQM
-875 GGLTTDM
+875 GPLTTDM

-997 RSGASTATASQRLAQ
+997 RSGASTATASQRMAQ

>member
-1 MADANDSAAI
+1 MADKNEMDAI
-11 LAQVNDDLKNL
+11 IDQVYKDLKEHGYVTRETSDRLKELENAAKDLEAKMTL
-22 GYISQATADR
+22 G
-32 MRDAE
+32 
-37 TGVKDFN
+37 G
-44 TKMALGSK
+44 K
-52 AVSSLADA
+52 AVTALADA

-114 LAVGAVAKY
+114 LAVGAIAKY
-123 TKAANEMSDKLYTT
+123 TKAANEMSDTLYTT

-147 ASDGLMGI
+147 ASDGLTGI

-195 AFADIGAAM
+195 AFADIGKSM
-204 TPFREQLYNAG
+204 EPFREQLYNAG
-215 LSQEQVNAGAMSYL
+215 LSQEQVNAGAMSYI
-229 KLQTQLGQAQKM
+229 KLQARLGYSQSQTTQQ
-241 TTSELA
+241 LA
-247 VGAKK
+247 EGAKK
-252 YLIEMDALSKITGE
+252 YLIEQDALTKLTGQTRQE
-266 TRENNEKALEEV
+266 TEDARQSALQEE
-278 RSQERFRA
+278 QFRA
-286 HIEDLVA
+286 KLRQMELAGDKEGADRLSKYNDLMTAINPELGKGIRALSTNNLVA
-293 QGRTT
+293 AESQQLLLTSAG
-298 EAKEVE
+298 
-304 TTYLRLRVFN
+304 
-314 KALAQGFADIQGGDM
+314 
-329 TTKASQAALMS
+329 QAAVDLRKVMDGTLPLAAAADS
-340 TQGEI
+340 TAKAIGKFSDEVGVNLGVLKANNGVFMDLAAQQDIRIAQEKGIEKTLAEI
-345 ITQSHRLAQGLSNST
+345 EENKKK
-360 QAFQGIGRAAGDTAE
+360 QGIDGG
-375 TLRPLA
+375 
-381 KFGVYNQTFSDF
+381 
-393 AGDVE
+393 
-398 LGRAARLDM
+398 
-407 AEVDKKVAEEQER
+407 
-420 QGVTGK
+420 
-426 KAADALQQAQTD
+426 KAADKLQQAQTD
-438 LRSAQ
+438 LRLVQ

-487 KLTKWLFGWLQGE
+487 KLTKWLFGWLLGE

-590 TAAPAGAPS
+590 SAAPAGAPS

-649 LAKKIQNSVEGFHY
+649 LAKKIQNSVEGFQY

-671 HHENKPSSEHT
+671 HHEKNPDSKHT

-688 FVLKEGTYTPKLG
+688 FVVKDYTPERGEK
-701 QEIVSQLKGL
+701 IVSQLKSL
-711 GASKVLDEYKNPS
+711 GASKVRDEYKNPS

-782 KNQLLKDNT
+782 KNQLLNDNT

-806 DIKISITD
+806 DTKISITD

-830 VLDSMETALKNQE
+830 VLDSVERAFKNQE

-851 ISLKD
+851 ISLSD
-856 ATFGA
+856 ATVGQFFG
-861 NMFGTGNDFTGPQM
+861 GNEFTGPNV

-882 AALKDIAAKLGAYD
+882 VALKDIAAKLGAYD

-901 ITNPNTWKDII
+901 ITNPNTWKEII

-934 DVGNILGERVKEVM
+934 DAGNILGERVKEVM
-948 ESNKVD
+948 EMNKVD
-954 VNTALT
+954 VNTALS

-976 MQQQKDP
+976 MQQQTDP

>member
-44 TKMALGSK
+44 TKMALGGK
-52 AVSSLADA
+52 AVSALADA
-60 GMAAASAMYKGEK
+60 GMAAASAMYDGKK

-123 TKAANEMSDKLYTT
+123 TKAANEMSDTLYTT

-147 ASDGLMGI
+147 ASDGLTGI

-175 INASSRDLALFG
+175 INSSSRDLALFG

-195 AFADIGAAM
+195 AFADVGKAM
-204 TPFREQLYNAG
+204 EPFREQLYNAG
-215 LSQEQVNAGAMSYL
+215 LTQEQVNAGAMSYI
-229 KLQTQLGQAQKM
+229 KLQARLGYAQNQTTQQ
-241 TTSELA
+241 LA
-247 VGAKK
+247 EGAKK
-252 YLIEMDALSKITGE
+252 YLIEQDALTKLTGQTRQE
-266 TRENNEKALEEV
+266 TEDARQSALQEE
-278 RSQERFRA
+278 QFRA
-286 HIEDLVA
+286 KLRQLELEGKGDEAKRLSDYNDLMTAINPELGKGIRALSTGNLVA
-293 QGRTT
+293 
-298 EAKEVE
+298 VE
-304 TTYLRLRVFN
+304 SQQLM
-314 KALAQGFADIQGGDM
+314 M
-329 TTKASQAALMS
+329 TSAGQAAVDLQKVMD
-340 TQGEI
+340 G
-345 ITQSHRLAQGLSNST
+345 
-360 QAFQGIGRAAGDTAE
+360 
-375 TLRPLA
+375 TLPLA
-381 KFGVYNQTFSDF
+381 AAADSTAKAIGKFSDEV
-393 AGDVE
+393 GVN
-398 LGRAARLDM
+398 LGVLKANNGVFMDLAATQDIRIAREKGIEKTLAKIEEDR
-407 AEVDKKVAEEQER
+407 KK
-420 QGVTGK
+420 QGVDGG
-426 KAADALQQAQTD
+426 KAADTLQQAQTT
-438 LRSAQ
+438 LRLEQ
-443 LKAMQAAQD
+443 LKAMQATQD
-452 FVSKGMLP
+452 FVAKGMLP
-460 ATEAAIKMAGAT
+460 ATYASIKMAGAVEGVT
-472 ESAATGLNNFMDGLT
+472 SELNKFMDGLV
-487 KLTKWLFGWLQGE
+487 KITKWLFGWLQGE

-508 EIVADE
+508 EIAADE
-514 KAAAAKTKY
+514 KAAAAKAKY

-548 KAALE
+548 KAALAE
-553 AHKEAQ
+553 RKAAQ
-559 RAAVQARKD
+559 AAAVQARKD
-568 ADKKYGTTKESA
+568 ADAKYGTTKESA
-580 AKAGMPSSGT
+580 EKAGMPSSGT
-590 TAAPAGAPS
+590 TAGPAGAPS
-599 GGQPSTGTAP
+599 GGM
-609 APAPVSG
+609 
-616 GITAQ
+616 TAQ
-621 DLAGAGLNI
+621 DLAREGLQI
-630 RGYGDVQ
+630 RGHGDVQ
-637 AAGQAVSPALIE
+637 APGQEVSPALIE
-649 LAKKIQNSVEGFHY
+649 LAKKIQKSVPGFNY
-663 FSGFNDKY
+663 FSGFNDQFHNEKS
-671 HHENKPSSEHT
+671 PRSLHT
-682 KGLAAD
+682 QGLAAD
-688 FVLKEGTYTPKLG
+688 FVLGKKPSKEEG
-701 QEIVSQLKGL
+701 EHIVDLLKSL
-711 GASKVLDEYKNPS
+711 GASKAYDEYNSPS
-724 DHATG
+724 AKATG
-729 KHFHVEIPKFGDGGI
+729 GHFHVEIPKFGDGGI
-744 SPGPQLAMVG
+744 STQPELAIVG

-760 HVPLKGGSIPVTIDL
+760 HVPLKGGSIPVSINL
-775 DSQADNK
+775 GNDN
-782 KNQLLKDNT
+782 
-791 KALLDMAASVTAGPR
+791 A
-806 DIKISITD
+806 
-814 VENQPNN
+814 
-821 GKKTTDIDS
+821 KKTTDVDS
-830 VLDSMETALKNQE
+830 VLESMERAFKNQE

-861 NMFGTGNDFTGPQM
+861 NMFGTGNEFTGPQM

-934 DVGNILGERVKEVM
+934 DAGNILGERVKEVM
-948 ESNKVD
+948 EMNKVD

-976 MQQQKDP
+976 MQQQQDP
-983 ELQAQMVEH
+983 EIQAQMVEH

-997 RSGASTATASQRLAQ
+997 RGTSATATASERLAQ